1 MDRLTIYAYNVFFGD
16 GILIEVPDAGKKR
29 YILIDVGNVLTGAP
43 GADPPLLTT
52 VQDIKKKTGGHI
64 DLYIMTHEHLDHVQG
79 LLYAKS
85 LGCELTFGHVWMSAC
100 SAPGYYESHP
110 DAHLKKKRLE
120 ETVAAFVQNFG
131 AAGLPEDI
139 AAIHQLNAA
148 PETKDYVDYLKGLNP
163 PNTHFLSRGSDIT
176 GMHPFKSVKFR
187 ILAPEEDTSVYYGS
201 SGKHLGDT
209 GPQVAYSPAARP
221 LPLPGVDGGAFY
233 NLIDR
238 MNSGLVESLFT
249 IDQAANNTSL
259 VVEIEWRGRK
269 LLFVGDAE
277 QKSWAFM
284 AKNKDLQAV
293 DFLKVGHH
301 GSINATPPAP
311 ILEMVLPAAR
321 HSKALALVST
331 CPCAWKS
338 VPSDTA
344 LNAVASRVR
353 RLYDTRAVAPGSPVA
368 IRFSGAT

>member
-1 MDRLTIYAYNVFFGD
+1 
-16 GILIEVPDAGKKR
+16 
-29 YILIDVGNVLTGAP
+29 
-43 GADPPLLTT
+43 
-52 VQDIKKKTGGHI
+52 
-64 DLYIMTHEHLDHVQG
+64 
-79 LLYAKS
+79 
-85 LGCELTFGHVWMSAC
+85 
-100 SAPGYYESHP
+100 
-110 DAHLKKKRLE
+110 
-120 ETVAAFVQNFG
+120 
-131 AAGLPEDI
+131 
-139 AAIHQLNAA
+139 
-148 PETKDYVDYLKGLNP
+148 
-163 PNTHFLSRGSDIT
+163 
-176 GMHPFKSVKFR
+176 
-187 ILAPEEDTSVYYGS
+187 
-201 SGKHLGDT
+201 
-209 GPQVAYSPAARP
+209 
-221 LPLPGVDGGAFY
+221 
-233 NLIDR
+233 

-259 VVEIEWRGRK
+259 VVEVEWRGRR